1 MKRTLE
7 ITPLV
12 EMQLLTIRDDAERER
27 LLTSFNNL
35 ARDPNLLTDSKPLS
49 PTEPDGSGLYMRWL
63 DRDICLVFAVK
74 GSTLSLK
81 DQIHRDTIE
90 AYVPNLRDDLKPP
103 HETV

>member
-1 MKRTLE
+1 MERTLE

-12 EMQLLTIRDDAERER
+12 EMQLLTIRNEAEREK
-27 LLTSFNNL
+27 LLALFNRL

-63 DRDICLVFAVK
+63 DGDICLIFTVE
-74 GSTLSLK
+74 GSTISLK
-81 DQIHRDTIE
+81 DQIHRETIE